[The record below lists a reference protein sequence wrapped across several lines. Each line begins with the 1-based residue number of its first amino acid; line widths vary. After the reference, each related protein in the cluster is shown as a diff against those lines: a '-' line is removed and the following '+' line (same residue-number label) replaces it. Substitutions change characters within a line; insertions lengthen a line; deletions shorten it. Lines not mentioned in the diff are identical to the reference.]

1 MFHHTG
7 RRGLLCMFAIF
18 AMLFCNPYG
27 TAKDKITISPA
38 TLPSS
43 TINSAYSQ
51 TLTASGGKPPY
62 TWSITTG
69 ALPTGLTLNSSSG
82 VISGTPTTTGAF
94 TFNVHVSDSASATAD
109 QQSTIVV
116 VAPSSMPSLSIVGV
130 PSAASSAAAANFDV
144 TLSAPYAKAVAG
156 QVTLTFQ
163 PSGPAARDDPSIQ
176 FSTGGRTL
184 SFTIAAGNTHATFPA
199 STVAFQTGTVAGT
212 ITLTVSSDLPGGT
225 PSSSA
230 TVAPTAPGI
239 QSMTVVTNSTGFQ
252 VQIAG
257 FSNSRDLTAASFHFT
272 AASGQT
278 LQTSDLT
285 VDLSSVASHWYSG
298 ASSSQF
304 GGAFLLVVP
313 FTVQQGASS
322 GLASVSVQLRNTQ
335 GTSSA
340 GSARF

>member
-1 MFHHTG
+1 M
-7 RRGLLCMFAIF
+7 
-18 AMLFCNPYG
+18 
-27 TAKDKITISPA
+27 
-38 TLPSS
+38 
-43 TINSAYSQ
+43 
-51 TLTASGGKPPY
+51 
-62 TWSITTG
+62 
-69 ALPTGLTLNSSSG
+69 
-82 VISGTPTTTGAF
+82 
-94 TFNVHVSDSASATAD
+94 HVSDSASAVAD
-109 QQSTIVV
+109 QQSTIAVV
-116 VAPSSMPSLSIVGV
+116 VPSSTPSLSIVGV
-130 PSAASSAAAANFDV
+130 PSAANSAAAVSFDV
-144 TLSAPYAKAVAG
+144 TLSAPYAITVTG
-156 QVTLTFQ
+156 QVMLAFQ
-163 PSGPAARDDPSIQ
+163 PTGPAARDDPSIQ

-184 SFTIAAGNTHATFPA
+184 RFTIAAGNTHATFPA
-199 STVAFQTGTVAGT
+199 STVALQTGTVAGT

-285 VDLSSVASHWYSG
+285 VDLSSVASQWYSG
-298 ASSSQF
+298 TNSSQF

>member
-1 MFHHTG
+1 
-7 RRGLLCMFAIF
+7 
-18 AMLFCNPYG
+18 ML
-27 TAKDKITISPA
+27 TV
-38 TLPSS
+38 
-43 TINSAYSQ
+43 
-51 TLTASGGKPPY
+51 
-62 TWSITTG
+62 
-69 ALPTGLTLNSSSG
+69 TGLTNGEYLISSVAMNIDEYYAGAGESPGVWTGRWAERLGLSG
-82 VISGTPTTTGAF
+82 V
-94 TFNVHVSDSASATAD
+94 VDAD
-109 QQSTIVV
+109 QLR
-116 VAPSSMPSLSIVGV
+116 SLVDGLHPVTGESLV
-130 PSAASSAAAANFDV
+130 SARARSVRAFDV
-144 TLSAPYAKAVAG
+144 TLSAPYARAVTG
-156 QVTLTFQ
+156 QVTLMFQ
-163 PSGPAARDDPSIQ
+163 PSGPAGRDDPSIQ

-184 SFTIAAGNTHATFPA
+184 SFTVAAGNTHATFPA
-199 STVAFQTGTVAGT
+199 STVAFQTGTVGGT

-285 VDLSSVASHWYSG
+285 VDLSSLASQWYSG
-298 ASSSQF
+298 TSSSQF

-313 FTVQQGASS
+313 FIVQQGASS

-340 GSARF
+340 GSASF